1 MSHSNGSIKAIM
13 YALGAN
19 GGIAIAKGAAAW
31 HTGSGAMLAEAV
43 HSFAD
48 CANQILLL
56 VGLRRAKRPC
66 NEDHPL
72 GYGKAIYFWSFIVA
86 VMLFSM
92 GGIFSIYEGIHKI
105 RHPEMPESP
114 WIAVAVLVVSI
125 GLEMGSLKGALV
137 EVRKVQGNR
146 SFLSWFKTSRQSE
159 LIVVTGEDIAALFG
173 LFSALTAVLATIIT
187 ANPLFDAIGT
197 VSIGVVLILIA
208 VAVGIEVKSLLIG
221 ESADP
226 ETVTALREFL
236 SKRPEVGEIFSL
248 ITLQLGTELMV
259 SAKVKMKEMGS
270 ALQMIE
276 DINRV
281 ESDLKS
287 GFPQVRW
294 IFFEPD
300 VKD

>member
-19 GGIAIAKGAAAW
+19 GGIALAKGAAAW
-31 HTGSGAMLAEAV
+31 HTGSGAMLAEAI

-48 CANQILLL
+48 CANQVLLL
-56 VGLRRAKRPC
+56 VGLKRAKRPC

-86 VMLFSM
+86 LMLFSM
-92 GGIFSIYEGIHKI
+92 GGIFSIYEGIHKMS
-105 RHPEMPESP
+105 RPEMPESP

-125 GLEMGSLKGALV
+125 GLEMVSLRGALA

-146 SFLSWFKTSRQSE
+146 SFLSWFRASRQSE

-173 LFSALTAVLATIIT
+173 LGFALAAILATIIT
-187 ANPLFDAIGT
+187 ANPIFDAIGT
-197 VSIGVVLILIA
+197 VAIGAVLILVA

-226 ETVTALREFL
+226 ETVAAMREFL
-236 SKRPEVGEIFSL
+236 STRPEVGEVYSL
-248 ITLQLGTELMV
+248 ITLQLGIELMI
-259 SAKVKMKEMGS
+259 SAKVKMREMDS
-270 ALQMIE
+270 ALRMIE

-281 ESDLKS
+281 EAALRI

-300 VKD
+300 VED